1 MNKEFKNIYYRD
13 NVGNKDYV
21 GNIELFDDK
30 LVFSDDSNSCNH
42 GNCTI
47 KILFID
53 ISVEEQIKEM
63 KRVNPM
69 SQLIIKTKNNEYNFD
84 FQYKDDY
91 EKVFS
96 FILEQ
101 IK

>member
-1 MNKEFKNIYYRD
+1 MNKKFKNIYYRD

-21 GNIELFDDK
+21 GNIELFNDK
-30 LVFSDDSNSCNH
+30 LVFSDDSNSCNP

-47 KILFID
+47 KIPFID
-53 ISVEEQIKEM
+53 INVEEYIKAKE
-63 KRVNPM
+63 RVYQM

-84 FQYKDDY
+84 FQYIDDCG
-91 EKVFS
+91 KVFS